1 MNNIAIKVG
10 LTAGQLNKLNSV
22 FSQFDALVEVRIYG
36 SRAKGNYRTGSD
48 VDLALFGDDFSH
60 HDLTSLAL
68 QLDDLMLAYTFDLSR
83 FQDIESDELIEHI
96 NRVGITIYKKN

>member
-1 MNNIAIKVG
+1 MSNSVVNAG
-10 LTAGQLNKLNSV
+10 LSEIQLNKILSV
-22 FSQFDALVEVRIYG
+22 FSKFDAIKKVKLYG

-60 HDLTSLAL
+60 HDLTSIAL

-96 NRVGITIYKKN
+96 NRVGITIYESI

>member
-1 MNNIAIKVG
+1 MSNSVVNAG
-10 LTAGQLNKLNSV
+10 LSEIQLNKILSV
-22 FSQFDALVEVRIYG
+22 FSKFDALEKVKLYG

-96 NRVGITIYKKN
+96 NRVGITIYESI

>member
-1 MNNIAIKVG
+1 MSNSVVNTGISEI
-10 LTAGQLNKLNSV
+10 QLNKILSV
-22 FSQFDALVEVRIYG
+22 FNKFDALKKVKLYG

-60 HDLTSLAL
+60 KDLTLLAL

-96 NRVGITIYKKN
+96 NRVGMTIYESI